1 MLNDKTKRVLAKLDA
16 QTSFICFARGIL
28 INHETL
34 KEHYILKFSDE
45 YGDHYE
51 FEFLE
56 DLSESLTVKFQL
68 LGHIFDVD
76 RENQIETLLKDLGWY
91 YVSEHGFGLD
101 DLIYEASFYDRQT
114 GVKDFGGF
122 CRLDPQEWKTFIN
135 YLA

>member
-16 QTSFICFARGIL
+16 QASFICFAREIL
-28 INHETL
+28 INHEAL
-34 KEHYILKFSDE
+34 KEHYIFKFSDE

-51 FEFLE
+51 FDFLDE
-56 DLSESLTVKFQL
+56 LPESLTIKFQL

-76 RENQIETLLKDLGWY
+76 RENQIEIILKDLDWY

-101 DLIYEASFYDRQT
+101 GLIYEASFYDRLT
-114 GVKDFGGF
+114 GVKNFKGF
-122 CRLDPQEWKTFIN
+122 CRLDPQEWEIFIN